1 MINFIHQVGPNTVVI
16 NSRFYKHNQLC
27 AYHSNNVGHDTEDHI
42 NLEHE
47 IEDLI
52 DQRVVN
58 IQTSAPN
65 IYINY
70 LPNHGGI
77 NINIIQTEVE
87 WCTKKAIV
95 SVGRNNLEKVVALF
109 SNKFTNDFII
119 MTSHK
124 AIDLVKREISP

>member
-1 MINFIHQVGPNTVVI
+1 M
-16 NSRFYKHNQLC
+16 
-27 AYHSNNVGHDTEDHI
+27 
-42 NLEHE
+42 
-47 IEDLI
+47 
-52 DQRVVN
+52 VN